1 MALRAPQVDLCGMHT
16 STFDR
21 RRRGIAASFVWWQP
35 VFALTALA
43 ASGSTILGQGAA
55 PPPAVARLFEVVRP
69 AYSGDRALSTVA
81 FVEQRWRWP
90 GNRGFEESIDHVA
103 EQLRGAGYVEE
114 KAATAGDR
122 LTFRIERRPMSNP
135 AWEPLDASLT
145 IVGADVPLLRFA
157 TNRNML
163 AVNSSSTPPDGLE
176 AEVVSVGKGDNG
188 AFDRVPLTGKI
199 VFGEMSVGRLS
210 NEARKRGAIGVL
222 AYAMPA
228 YTQPETHRTSIQF
241 SSIAA
246 DTSAKAWG
254 LLLSYD
260 AREALQRALA
270 AGTVRVRVMT
280 RSRFSQSTE
289 RTVIADVLGS
299 AKPNERFVFSAHV
312 QEPGAN
318 DNASGVGAQV
328 EMARVVASLVKAGT
342 VDPRRS
348 ITFIWGNEI
357 QATRRYLADGARAE
371 TVKWGVSLD
380 MVGEDTEK
388 TGGTFLI
395 EKMPD
400 PSAVW
405 TRGEDHHTEWG
416 GSPLG
421 VDQLTPHFFNDFVLR
436 RCLDQAAVTGWVV
449 RTNPFEGGSDHVPFL
464 DAKKPG
470 LLFWHFTDVYYHTD
484 NDRLPNVSP
493 RELANVGVSAL
504 VSALAL
510 ASADGA
516 TARALVG
523 ELERAAI
530 ARLDAE
536 AALSRAELARG
547 GDRGKETMIL
557 DTWTD
562 WYRRAIRTMSEI
574 EVGGSSRETERAI
587 AAAESAVAKA
597 GKERVAKL
605 R

>member
-1 MALRAPQVDLCGMHT
+1 MT
-16 STFDR
+16 SSPR
-21 RRRGIAASFVWWQP
+21 RRVRAASSLFLRP
-35 VFALTALA
+35 VVSVFGLLVTVA
-43 ASGSTILGQGAA
+43 AVRATQGTRTSA
-55 PPPAVARLFEVVRP
+55 PPAVARLFALVRP
-69 AYSGDRALSTVA
+69 EYSGARALTTVA

-103 EQLRGAGYVEE
+103 EQLRAAGYVDE
-114 KAATAGDR
+114 KAAKPTDR
-122 LTFRIERRPMSNP
+122 LTFRIEQRPMTNA

-145 IVGADVPLLRFA
+145 VVGSATPLIRFA

-163 AVNSSSTPPDGLE
+163 AVNSSSTPAGGVE
-176 AEVVSVGKGDNG
+176 AEVVSVGKGDGG
-188 AFDRVPLTGKI
+188 AFDRVPLAGKI
-199 VFGEMSVGRLS
+199 VFGEMGIGRLS
-210 NEARKRGAIGVL
+210 SEARKRGAIGVL
-222 AYAMPA
+222 AYALPA
-228 YTQPETHRTSIQF
+228 YLKPEVHRTSIQF
-241 SSIAA
+241 SSIQA
-246 DTSAKAWG
+246 DTTAKAWG
-254 LLLSYD
+254 ILLSYE

-270 AGTVRVRVMT
+270 AGPVRVRVT
-280 RSRFSQSTE
+280 TQSRFSKSTE
-289 RTVIADVLGS
+289 RTVIADVRG
-299 AKPNERFVFSAHV
+299 AEKPNERFVFSAHV

-328 EMARVVASLVKAGT
+328 EMARVAATLVRDAK

-357 QATRRYLADGARAE
+357 ASTRRYLEDRARAAS
-371 TVKWGVSLD
+371 VRWGVSLD

-405 TRGEDHHTEWG
+405 TRGDDRHTEWG
-416 GSPLG
+416 GSPLR
-421 VDQLTPHFFNDFVLR
+421 VDQLTPHFFNDFILN

-470 LLFWHFTDVYYHTD
+470 LLFWHFTDEFYHTD

-504 VSALAL
+504 VSALTL

-516 TARALVG
+516 TARSLVTELQQAAL
-523 ELERAAI
+523 
-530 ARLDAE
+530 ARLDRE
-536 AALSRAELARG
+536 AALSRAEVARG
-547 GDRGKETMIL
+547 GDRAKERLIL

-562 WYRRAIRTMSEI
+562 WYRGAIRSMSEI

-587 AAAESAVAKA
+587 QAAESAVQRA
-597 GKERVAKL
+597 GSERSARL

>member
-1 MALRAPQVDLCGMHT
+1 MRRTRGT
-16 STFDR
+16 SCSAKR
-21 RRRGIAASFVWWQP
+21 RDIAAFSFFRLLI
-35 VFALTALA
+35 VFAATTGVAHA
-43 ASGSTILGQGAA
+43 QSNTPSTT
-55 PPPAVARLFEVVRP
+55 PPAVAHLFEIVRP
-69 AYSGDRALSTVA
+69 AYSGDRALETVA

-90 GNRGFEESIDHVA
+90 GNRGFDESIDHVA
-103 EQLRGAGYVEE
+103 DQLRAAGYVEE
-114 KAATAGDR
+114 KGAPSRTR
-122 LTFRIERRPMSNP
+122 LTYRIESRPMSAP
-135 AWEPLDASLT
+135 SWEPLDASLT
-145 IVGADVPLLRFA
+145 IVGSSAPLLRFA

-163 AVNSSSTPPDGLE
+163 AVNSASTPPDGVE
-176 AEVVSVGKGDNG
+176 AEVVFVGKGDAG
-188 AFDRVPLTGKI
+188 AFERVNVAGKI
-199 VFGEMSVGRLS
+199 VFGETSVGRLS

-222 AYAMPA
+222 AYALPA

-241 SSIAA
+241 SSISA
-246 DTSAKAWG
+246 DTAAKVWG

-270 AGTVRVRVMT
+270 QGMVRVRVMT
-280 RSRFSQSTE
+280 RSRFAASSE
-289 RTVIADVLGS
+289 RTVIADIRG
-299 AKPNERFVFSAHV
+299 ATRPNERFVFSAHV

-328 EMARVVASLVKAGT
+328 EMARVAASLVRSGA
-342 VDPRRS
+342 VNPQRS

-357 QATRRYLADGARAE
+357 ASTRRYLADAGRAA
-371 TVKWGVSLD
+371 TVRWGVSLD

-405 TRGEDHHTEWG
+405 TRGADHHTEWG
-416 GSPLG
+416 GSPLR
-421 VDQLTPHFFNDFVLR
+421 VDQLTPHFFNDFVLQ

-493 RELANVGVSAL
+493 KELANVGVSAL
-504 VSALAL
+504 VSALTL
-510 ASADGA
+510 VSADGS
-516 TARALVG
+516 TARALVA
-523 ELERAAI
+523 EQQRAAL

-536 AALSRAELARG
+536 AALSRAALASG
-547 GDRGKETMIL
+547 GDRGTETTIL
-557 DTWTD
+557 ETWTD
-562 WYRRAIRTMSEI
+562 WYRKAIRTMSEI
-574 EVGGSSRETERAI
+574 EVRGSSRETQKAI
-587 AAAESAVAKA
+587 DAAEAAIRRA
-597 GKERVAKL
+597 GADRVAKL
-605 R
+605 P

>member
-1 MALRAPQVDLCGMHT
+1 MA
-16 STFDR
+16 DR
-21 RRRGIAASFVWWQP
+21 HGLFRKRRDDAAFSIFRRLPIV
-35 VFALTALA
+35 LA
-43 ASGSTILGQGAA
+43 ATVLGCASARGQTRLDA
-55 PPPAVARLFEVVRP
+55 PPRAVAHLFDVVRP
-69 AYSGDRALSTVA
+69 AYSGDRALATVA

-90 GNRGFEESIDHVA
+90 GNRGFDESIDHVA
-103 EQLRGAGYVEE
+103 DQLRAAGYVDD
-114 KAATAGDR
+114 KTAKPTDR
-122 LTFRIERRPMSNP
+122 LTFRIEQRPMSGP

-145 IVGADVPLLRFA
+145 IVGSSTPLLRFA

-163 AVNSSSTPPDGLE
+163 AVNSSSTPADGIE
-176 AEVVSVGKGDNG
+176 AEVVSVGKGDNA
-188 AFDRVPLTGKI
+188 AFDRAQVAGKI

-210 NEARKRGAIGVL
+210 SEARKRGAVGVL
-222 AYAMPA
+222 AYALPA
-228 YTQPETHRTSIQF
+228 YTKPETHRTSIQF
-241 SSIAA
+241 SSISA
-246 DTSAKAWG
+246 DTTAKVWG

-260 AREALQRALA
+260 AREKLQRALA
-270 AGTVRVRVMT
+270 VGPVRVRVVT
-280 RSRFSQSTE
+280 RARFSASSE
-289 RTVIADVLGS
+289 RTVIADIRGS
-299 AKPNERFVFSAHV
+299 AAPNERFVFSAHV

-328 EMARVVASLVKAGT
+328 EMARVAAGLVRGGA

-357 QATRRYLADGARAE
+357 ASTRRYLADPARAAS
-371 TVKWGVSLD
+371 VRWGVSLD

-416 GSPLG
+416 GSPLR

-436 RCLDQAAVTGWVV
+436 RCLDQAAATGWVV

-493 RELANVGVSAL
+493 TELANVGVSAL
-504 VSALAL
+504 VSAFTL

-516 TARALVG
+516 TARALVA
-523 ELERAAI
+523 EVERAAI

-536 AALSRAELARG
+536 AALSRTALESGA
-547 GDRGKETMIL
+547 DRGQETMIL
-557 DTWTD
+557 ETWTD
-562 WYRRAIRTMSEI
+562 WYRKALRTMSEI
-574 EVGGSSRETERAI
+574 EVGGSSRETQKAIDEAEAAVRRA
-587 AAAESAVAKA
+587 
-597 GKERVAKL
+597 GGNRVAKL

>member
-1 MALRAPQVDLCGMHT
+1 MRIALPG
-16 STFDR
+16 R
-21 RRRGIAASFVWWQP
+21 RRATAASLLP
-35 VFALTALA
+35 TAVVASLLGAVLVGGVAPHA
-43 ASGSTILGQGAA
+43 ASPTSD
-55 PPPAVARLFEVVRP
+55 PPPAVARLFALVRP
-69 AYSGDRALSTVA
+69 EYSGERALETVA

-90 GNRGFEESIDHVA
+90 GNRGFDESIDRVA
-103 EQLRGAGYVEE
+103 AELRGAGYVDE
-114 KAATAGDR
+114 KVAKPADR
-122 LTFRIERRPMSNP
+122 LTFRIEQRPMNGP
-135 AWEPLDASLT
+135 AWEPVDASLA
-145 IVGADVPLLRFA
+145 IVGRESPLLRFA

-163 AVNSSSTPPDGLE
+163 AVNSASTPPGGIE
-176 AEVVSVGKGDNG
+176 AEVVSVGKGDGG
-188 AFDRVPLTGKI
+188 ALDRVPLAGKV
-199 VFGEMSVGRLS
+199 VFGEMPVGRLYT
-210 NEARKRGAIGVL
+210 EAVKKRGAAGVL

-241 SSIAA
+241 SSIPADSAA
-246 DTSAKAWG
+246 TSWG
-254 LLLSYD
+254 VLLSYE
-260 AREALQRALA
+260 AREALERALA
-270 AGTVRVRVMT
+270 AGPVRVRVMT
-280 RSRFSQSTE
+280 AAKRYTAVE
-289 RTVIADVLGS
+289 RTVIAEVRGADV
-299 AKPNERFVFSAHV
+299 PDERFVFSAHV

-328 EMARVVASLVKAGT
+328 EMARVAASLVASGRLS
-342 VDPRRS
+342 PRRS

-357 QATRRYLADGARAE
+357 ASTRRFLADRARAA
-371 TVKWGVSLD
+371 TVRWGVSLD

-405 TRGEDHHTEWG
+405 TRGDDRHTDWG
-416 GSPLG
+416 GEALR

-464 DAKKPG
+464 DAGKPG

-484 NDRLPNVSP
+484 GDRLPNVSP

-504 VSALAL
+504 VSALTL

-516 TARALVG
+516 TARALVA
-523 ELERAAI
+523 ELEGAAI

-536 AALSRAELARG
+536 TALSRAAVARG
-547 GDRGKETMIL
+547 GDRAREALIL
-557 DTWTD
+557 RTWTD
-562 WYRRAIRTMSEI
+562 WYRGAVRSTSEI
-574 EVGGSSRETERAI
+574 EVGGSSRETKRAIEAAERRI
-587 AAAESAVAKA
+587 AAAGAD
-597 GKERVAKL
+597 RVARL

>member
-1 MALRAPQVDLCGMHT
+1 
-16 STFDR
+16 
-21 RRRGIAASFVWWQP
+21 
-35 VFALTALA
+35 
-43 ASGSTILGQGAA
+43 
-55 PPPAVARLFEVVRP
+55 
-69 AYSGDRALSTVA
+69 
-81 FVEQRWRWP
+81 
-90 GNRGFEESIDHVA
+90 
-103 EQLRGAGYVEE
+103 
-114 KAATAGDR
+114 
-122 LTFRIERRPMSNP
+122 
-135 AWEPLDASLT
+135 
-145 IVGADVPLLRFA
+145 
-157 TNRNML
+157 
-163 AVNSSSTPPDGLE
+163 
-176 AEVVSVGKGDNG
+176 VSVGKGDNG

-241 SSIAA
+241 SSISA
-246 DTSAKAWG
+246 DTTAKAWG
-254 LLLSYD
+254 VLLSYD

-270 AGTVRVRVMT
+270 AGPIRVRVMT
-280 RSRFSQSTE
+280 QSKFSASSE
-289 RTVIADVLGS
+289 RTVIADIRG
-299 AKPNERFVFSAHV
+299 AEKPNERFVFSAHV

-318 DNASGVGAQV
+318 DNASGVGAAV
-328 EMARVVASLVKAGT
+328 EMARVAASLVKAGT
-342 VDPRRS
+342 VNPRRS

-357 QATRRYLADGARAE
+357 ASTRRYLADGARAE

-416 GSPLG
+416 GSPLR

-484 NDRLPNVSP
+484 GDRLPNVSP
-493 RELANVGVSAL
+493 HELANVGVSAL
-504 VSALAL
+504 VSAFTL

-516 TARALVG
+516 TARMLVA
-523 ELERAAI
+523 EVEQAAI
-530 ARLDAE
+530 SRLDTE
-536 AALSRAELARG
+536 TALSQEALKTG
-547 GDRGKETMIL
+547 GDRAKETLIL
-557 DTWTD
+557 ETWAD
-562 WYRRAIRTMSEI
+562 WYRRAIRTMTEI
-574 EVGGSSRETERAI
+574 EVGGTSRETERAI
-587 AAAESAVAKA
+587 AAADAAVQKA
-597 GKERVAKL
+597 GAARVAKL

>member
-1 MALRAPQVDLCGMHT
+1 MQTTNAT
-16 STFDR
+16 R
-21 RRRGIAASFVWWQP
+21 RRASAASSFSRYLV
-35 VFALTALA
+35 VALVALLPGVA
-43 ASGSTILGQGAA
+43 YAQAES
-55 PPPAVARLFEVVRP
+55 PPQAVSRLFDLVRP

-103 EQLRGAGYVEE
+103 EQLRAARYVDE
-114 KAATAGDR
+114 KAAKPADR
-122 LTFRIERRPMSNP
+122 LTFRIEQRDMSAP
-135 AWEPLDASLT
+135 AWDPIDASLT
-145 IVGADVPLLRFA
+145 IVGSSTPVLRFA

-163 AVNSSSTPPDGLE
+163 AVNSSSTPADGVE

-188 AFDRVPLTGKI
+188 AFDRVSVAGKI

-210 NEARKRGAIGVL
+210 SEARKRGAIGVL

-241 SSIAA
+241 SSISA
-246 DTSAKAWG
+246 DADAKPWG

-270 AGTVRVRVMT
+270 AGPVRVRVMT
-280 RSRFSQSTE
+280 RSRFSQSVE
-289 RTVIADVLGS
+289 RTVIADVRGS

-328 EMARVVASLVKAGT
+328 EMARVVASLVRAGT

-357 QATRRYLADGARAE
+357 QATRRYLADASRAQ
-371 TVKWGVSLD
+371 TVKWGLSLD

-405 TRGEDHHTEWG
+405 TRGDDRHTEWG
-416 GSPLG
+416 GSPLS
-421 VDQLTPHFFNDFVLR
+421 VDQLRPHFFNDFVLR

-464 DAKKPG
+464 DAHKPG
-470 LLFWHFTDVYYHTD
+470 VLFWHFTDVYYHTD

-493 RELANVGVSAL
+493 RELANVGASAL
-504 VSALAL
+504 VSALTL
-510 ASADGA
+510 ASANGA
-516 TARALVG
+516 TARELVA
-523 ELERAAI
+523 EVERAAI

-536 AALSRAELARG
+536 TALSRQMLANG
-547 GDRGKETMIL
+547 GDRARETMIL

-562 WYRRAIRTMSEI
+562 WYRRAVRTMSEI
-574 EVGGSSRETERAI
+574 EVGGSSRDTERAI
-587 AAAESAVAKA
+587 AAADAAIAKA

>member
-1 MALRAPQVDLCGMHT
+1 VSLLALAV
-16 STFDR
+16 
-21 RRRGIAASFVWWQP
+21 
-35 VFALTALA
+35 TALDA
-43 ASGSTILGQGAA
+43 RGQQPLAS
-55 PPPAVARLFEVVRP
+55 PPAIARLFDAVRP
-69 AYSGDRALSTVA
+69 AFSGDRALATVA

-90 GNRGFEESIDHVA
+90 GNRGFEESIDHIA
-103 EQLRGAGYVEE
+103 EQLRSAGYVEE
-114 KAATAGDR
+114 KTAKPGDR
-122 LTFRIERRPMSNP
+122 LTYRIDSRPMTQ
-135 AWEPLDASLT
+135 ATWEPLDATLT
-145 IVGADVPLLRFA
+145 IVGSATPLLRFA

-163 AVNSSSTPPDGLE
+163 AVNSSSTPAEGLE
-176 AEVVSVGKGDNG
+176 AEVVSVGRGANG
-188 AFDRVPLTGKI
+188 AFDRASLAGKI

-210 NEARKRGAIGVL
+210 SEARKRGAIGVL
-222 AYAMPA
+222 AYAMPD
-228 YTQPETHRTSIQF
+228 YTKPETHRTSIQF
-241 SSIAA
+241 SSISA
-246 DTSAKAWG
+246 DTSAHAWG

-260 AREALQRALA
+260 ARTELQRALA
-270 AGTVRVRVMT
+270 AGRVRVRVVT
-280 RSRFSQSTE
+280 RSRFGSGVE
-289 RTVIADVLGS
+289 RTVIADVRG
-299 AKPNERFVFSAHV
+299 AERPNERFVFSAHV

-328 EMARVVASLVKAGT
+328 EMARVTASLLRAGT
-342 VDPRRS
+342 INPRRS

-357 QATRRYLADGARAE
+357 AATRRYLSDGARAA
-371 TVKWGVSLD
+371 TVRWGISLD

-416 GSPLG
+416 GSPLR

-449 RTNPFEGGSDHVPFL
+449 KTNPFEGGSDHVPFL

-484 NDRLPNVSP
+484 GDRLPNVAP

-504 VSALAL
+504 VSALTL
-510 ASADGA
+510 TTADGS
-516 TARALVG
+516 TARALVK
-523 ELERAAI
+523 EVETAAI

-536 AALSRAELARG
+536 AALSRAAVSAG
-547 GDRGKETMIL
+547 GDRGTERQIIE
-557 DTWTD
+557 TWTD

-574 EVGGSSRETERAI
+574 EVGGSSRETEQAI
-587 AAAESAVAKA
+587 AAAESAVERTGRQIGVRVEFHSSNA
-597 GKERVAKL
+597 ERVQ
-605 R
+605 